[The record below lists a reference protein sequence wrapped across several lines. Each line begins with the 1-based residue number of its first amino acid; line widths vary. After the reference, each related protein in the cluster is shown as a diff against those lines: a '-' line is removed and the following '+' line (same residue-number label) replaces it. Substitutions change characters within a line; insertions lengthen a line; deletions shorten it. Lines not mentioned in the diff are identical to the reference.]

1 MRDMVIDG
9 PSSGPPETALLT
21 LVETIEALSGARSID
36 DVASVV
42 RSSARRISGAD
53 GVAFVLRDKGDCWYL
68 DEDAI
73 GPLWKGRR
81 FPLTACIS
89 GWAMLNK
96 QTVVIPDIYLDDRI
110 PHDAYRPTFVKSLI
124 MTPVRPDDPIAAI
137 GAYWA
142 ESHTPPPDV
151 VAKLQVMARATAA
164 ALENGRLYASLNDAL
179 ERRTFLLRELDHRVK
194 NTLASVQSI
203 AQQTL
208 RTAPSSQA
216 FAESFEARLM
226 ALSSAHEMLTK
237 QAWGRADLHD
247 ILATALEPFG
257 GLTGARFTVRGP
269 AMDISPETA
278 VAMHMTL
285 HELVVNAAKYGALS
299 TSIGHVVIDWTIED
313 VTAGNAA
320 AGQELILRWVERGGP
335 PVTRA
340 PEREGFGSRLIKR
353 GLARDLG
360 GSAVMAFE
368 PEGLMFTL
376 RAPLSTRVAR
386 A

>member
-1 MRDMVIDG
+1 
-9 PSSGPPETALLT
+9 
-21 LVETIEALSGARSID
+21 
-36 DVASVV
+36 
-42 RSSARRISGAD
+42 
-53 GVAFVLRDKGDCWYL
+53 
-68 DEDAI
+68 
-73 GPLWKGRR
+73 
-81 FPLTACIS
+81 
-89 GWAMLNK
+89 
-96 QTVVIPDIYLDDRI
+96 VVIPDIYLDDRI

-142 ESHTPPPDV
+142 ENHQPSPDV

-164 ALENGRLYASLNDAL
+164 ALENGRLYASLNESL

-203 AQQTL
+203 ASQTL
-208 RTAPSSQA
+208 RTAPSSAA

-226 ALSSAHEMLTK
+226 ALSRAHEMLTK

-247 ILATALEPFG
+247 ILATAFEPFG
-257 GLTGARFTVRGP
+257 GLEGPRFTVRGP

-278 VAMHMTL
+278 VALHMTL

-299 TSIGHVVIDWTIED
+299 APTGHVVVDWAIED
-313 VTAGNAA
+313 AGSKR
-320 AGQELILRWVERGGP
+320 ELVLRWIERGGP
-335 PVTRA
+335 TISHT

-360 GSAVMAFE
+360 GSATMAFE
-368 PEGLMFTL
+368 PEGLSFTL
-376 RAPLSTRVAR
+376 RAPLSTRVSEA
-386 A
+386 

>member
-1 MRDMVIDG
+1 MLDMGIDG
-9 PSSGPPETALLT
+9 LSGGPPETALLT
-21 LVETIEALSGARSID
+21 LVETIEALSGAKSID

-110 PHDAYRPTFVKSLI
+110 PHDAYRPTFVKSLV

-142 ESHTPPPDV
+142 QSHTPPPDV

-208 RTAPSSQA
+208 RTAPSSEV

-226 ALSSAHEMLTK
+226 ALSRAHEMLTK

-257 GLTGARFTVRGP
+257 GLKGPRFTVRGP

-299 TSIGHVVIDWTIED
+299 TPIGHVVVDWTIED
-313 VTAGNAA
+313 VATAGRT
-320 AGQELILRWVERGGP
+320 GQELVLRWIERGGP
-335 PVTRA
+335 PLARA

-368 PEGLMFTL
+368 PEGLIFTL
-376 RAPLSTRVAR
+376 RAPLSIRVAR